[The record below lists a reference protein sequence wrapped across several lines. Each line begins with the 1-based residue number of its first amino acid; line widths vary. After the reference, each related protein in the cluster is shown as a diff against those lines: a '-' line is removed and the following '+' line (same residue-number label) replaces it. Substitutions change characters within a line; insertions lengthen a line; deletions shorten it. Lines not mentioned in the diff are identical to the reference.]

1 MNVNAGKYPGIL
13 PELQFR
19 NQMETFGSSNGD
31 QMGPSAAESFLEN
44 FVRGGPGG
52 GLGIWNPSLIM
63 KLLP

>member
-1 MNVNAGKYPGIL
+1 MQVNA
-13 PELQFR
+13 LQFR

-52 GLGIWNPSLIM
+52 GLGILNPSLIM
-63 KLLP
+63 ILLP